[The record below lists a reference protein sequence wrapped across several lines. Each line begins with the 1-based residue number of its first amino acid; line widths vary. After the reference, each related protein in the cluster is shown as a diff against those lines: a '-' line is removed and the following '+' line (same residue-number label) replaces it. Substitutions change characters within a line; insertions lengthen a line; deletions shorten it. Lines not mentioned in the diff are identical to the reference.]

1 MDVLKTTDPKL
12 AEGALFIC
20 RQLQAS
26 GHQAFLAGGVVR
38 DLLAGREV
46 SDIDVATSAEPSE
59 VESIFERTLPV
70 GKSFGVMIVLT
81 HEHRYEVATFRREG
95 EYKDGRRP
103 EFVQFSGAQ
112 EDALRRDFTVN
123 AIFYDP
129 ISEDVID
136 FVGGREDLKR
146 KLLRT
151 VGTPRERFQED
162 KLRLLRAVRIACQL
176 ELEIDAETW
185 KELTRQAESIRKVSR
200 ERIGVELIK
209 MLTGPAPAR
218 GLRMLLD
225 SGLLQTLLPE
235 VAAMEGVA
243 QPPQF
248 HPEGDVWKHTCLM
261 FEVSPQRS
269 DTLALGILLHD
280 VGKPPT
286 FQIKERI
293 RFDGHAEVGAEMAA
307 KICRRLRMSRAKTE
321 RVEALVRNHLK
332 FIHVREMRE
341 STLKRFLRQEN
352 FDEHLELHRL
362 DCLASHGDLSSYEFC
377 MEKLQE
383 LDEEAIRPAPL
394 IRGNDLIELGLQ
406 PGPLF
411 SEILSKVEDLQL
423 EGILR
428 TRRQALAW
436 VRARYLPAKGTRS

>member
-20 RQLQAS
+20 RRLQAC
-26 GHQAFLAGGVVR
+26 GHQALLAGGVVR
-38 DLLAGREV
+38 DLLAGKDV
-46 SDIDVATSAEPSE
+46 SDIDVATSAKPSE
-59 VESIFERTLPV
+59 VERIFNRTLPV

-81 HEHRYEVATFRREG
+81 HDHRYEVATFRREG

-103 EFVQFSGAQ
+103 VSVEFSGAR
-112 EDALRRDFTVN
+112 EDAQRRDFTVN
-123 AIFYDP
+123 ALFYDP
-129 ISEDVID
+129 ISREVID
-136 FVGGREDLKR
+136 FVGGRDDLQR

-151 VGTPRERFQED
+151 VGNPRERFQED

-176 ELEIDAETW
+176 DLEIDGETWRELKSQAET
-185 KELTRQAESIRKVSR
+185 IRRVSR
-200 ERIGVELIK
+200 ERIGIEIVK

-218 GLRMLLD
+218 GLRLMLD
-225 SGLLQTLLPE
+225 CGLLQTLLPE
-235 VAAMEGVA
+235 IAALEGVA

-248 HPEGDVWKHTCLM
+248 HPEGDVWEHTLLM
-261 FEVSPQRS
+261 FELSPQRS

-286 FQIKERI
+286 FQIKDRI
-293 RFDGHAEVGAEMAA
+293 RFDGHAEVGAELAGR
-307 KICRRLRMSRAKTE
+307 ICRRLRMSRAKVE

-332 FIHVREMRE
+332 FIHVQEMRE
-341 STLKRFLRQEN
+341 STLKRFLRQEH

-377 MEKLQE
+377 RQKLREMDQE
-383 LDEEAIRPAPL
+383 EIRPKPL
-394 IRGNDLIELGLQ
+394 IGGKDLIALGLQ

-411 SEILSKVEDLQL
+411 SEILSRVEDLQL
-423 EGILR
+423 EGNLR
-428 TRRQALAW
+428 SRRQALAW
-436 VRARYLPAKGTRS
+436 VRDRYLPAPRPRN